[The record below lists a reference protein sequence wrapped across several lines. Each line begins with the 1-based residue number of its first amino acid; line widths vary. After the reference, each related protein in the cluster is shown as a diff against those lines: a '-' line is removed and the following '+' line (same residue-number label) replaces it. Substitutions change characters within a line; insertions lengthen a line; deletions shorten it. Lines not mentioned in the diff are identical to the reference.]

1 MPRNTQKN
9 QKKYVMGLASKNFL
23 SCDIEPNFDK
33 KNCEM
38 TKKWSHQCVKCNIAP
53 CICPLKLWRKKLTWK
68 KAEILLK
75 KKNIFH
81 ALQEVP
87 SNEHW
92 CDTLSTNNVI
102 ETVQSKEV
110 YEGLMHKKSHQF
122 LAKQNKLFQRRKT
135 LRSC

>member
-1 MPRNTQKN
+1 MISPMCKMQYSTLYMPPKIMKKKTDMKKSRN
-9 QKKYVMGLASKNFL
+9 F
-23 SCDIEPNFDK
+23 IE
-33 KNCEM
+33 
-38 TKKWSHQCVKCNIAP
+38 
-53 CICPLKLWRKKLTWK
+53 
-68 KAEILLK
+68 